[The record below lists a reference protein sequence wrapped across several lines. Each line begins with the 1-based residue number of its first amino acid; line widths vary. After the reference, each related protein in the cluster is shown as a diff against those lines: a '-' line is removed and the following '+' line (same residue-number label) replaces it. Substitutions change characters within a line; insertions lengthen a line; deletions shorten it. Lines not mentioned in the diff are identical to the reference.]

1 LLLHTRY
8 NAQMT
13 AKTHFESHISV
24 SSPDSTV
31 IEQLKQNT
39 DLSIQTLK
47 NAMTNGAVWLESD
60 FGIHRIR
67 RAKKTLAEGNKLH
80 LYYDE
85 DIQATKPD
93 AAVLIADEGE
103 YSIWNKPYGMYSQG
117 SKWGDQCSIYRWAEQ
132 HLEPQRTAF
141 VVHRLDRAA
150 SGLIILA
157 HSKKMATV
165 FSDLFKNRKITKIYK
180 AVIAGKLQQ
189 LTLPYTINSDID
201 NKPAVTHIKEQVHNS
216 NDTST
221 LIIEIET
228 GRKHQIRKHL
238 AEINHPI
245 LGDRLYGEAPFEN
258 DLQLTACLLEFECPI
273 DKQIKSYSLNT

>member
-47 NAMTNGAVWLESD
+47 N
-60 FGIHRIR
+60 
-67 RAKKTLAEGNKLH
+67 AKKTLAEGNKLH